1 MLGDFNINLHN
12 QNDTITVKF
21 LDLLNNNSFL
31 QLTKCTT
38 HTKGGLLDLVIIDR
52 KLSINSS
59 IVEVDT
65 SFRTDHFPITMK
77 LICDESSTKETV
89 DCKFVREL
97 HKLDMKQFSEDLK
110 TEQITKPDVISKLT
124 ATECVINYNCTL
136 TNLLNKHCP
145 LVLKKYR
152 SNRNKSK
159 WFNSHLQ
166 NLKQKRRQA
175 ERRYKK
181 NTNDKNKEE
190 LKIARNHYN
199 FEIKQTRTKFYNQK
213 ITESLSNS
221 RNLYRVLGNLTGN
234 TKSKSLPNKEEGG
247 KAVAEMMSDFYI
259 DKINNIRKQIDVH
272 NIQERKSELHK
283 CDDTNLPEKNHFTT
297 FSQITYSDLK
307 EIMLGAKSKTCKL
320 DPIPTTIV
328 KQSFHLLYPI
338 LLRIINFSLQNNI
351 FPDLLKN
358 ALVTPV
364 IKSESKDPEA
374 FHNYRPIQW

>member
-1 MLGDFNINLHN
+1 
-12 QNDTITVKF
+12 
-21 LDLLNNNSFL
+21 
-31 QLTKCTT
+31 
-38 HTKGGLLDLVIIDR
+38 
-52 KLSINSS
+52 
-59 IVEVDT
+59 
-65 SFRTDHFPITMK
+65 
-77 LICDESSTKETV
+77 
-89 DCKFVREL
+89 
-97 HKLDMKQFSEDLK
+97 MKQFSEDLK

-221 RNLYRVLGNLTGN
+221 RNLYSTG
-234 TKSKSLPNKEEGG
+234 
-247 KAVAEMMSDFYI
+247 
-259 DKINNIRKQIDVH
+259 
-272 NIQERKSELHK
+272 
-283 CDDTNLPEKNHFTT
+283 C
-297 FSQITYSDLK
+297 
-307 EIMLGAKSKTCKL
+307 
-320 DPIPTTIV
+320 
-328 KQSFHLLYPI
+328 
-338 LLRIINFSLQNNI
+338 
-351 FPDLLKN
+351 
-358 ALVTPV
+358 
-364 IKSESKDPEA
+364 
-374 FHNYRPIQW
+374 